1 MASLPLAKCCISGV
15 LHTGTPVGSIKT
27 IGKTQAYLSYPKDS
41 STHHAILLLTDVY
54 GYTFP
59 NTRLIADQ
67 FAARGYFTI
76 IPDLFQGREVSFPAP
91 DDFNLQTYI
100 HNVMPR
106 VETVDPIIRSVI
118 EDMRNEMGV
127 QKLGGVGYC
136 FGGKYVCRW
145 LKEGGLDAGFVAH
158 PSFVDG
164 EELKGV
170 KGPMSIAAAESDDIF
185 TVEKRR
191 ETEEILRELSVPW
204 EMFLYSGVEH
214 GFAVKGHMSTKR
226 ARFAKEQ
233 AFGQAVAWFEEYL
246 KEE

>member
-27 IGKTQAYLSYPKDS
+27 IGKSIPSQSLSHPIPQLTYQKKAQAYLSYPKDS

-54 GYTFP
+54 GYMFP

-170 KGPMSIAAAESDDIF
+170 KGPMSIAAAG
-185 TVEKRR
+185 
-191 ETEEILRELSVPW
+191 EIC
-204 EMFLYSGVEH
+204 
-214 GFAVKGHMSTKR
+214 FALFV
-226 ARFAKEQ
+226 
-233 AFGQAVAWFEEYL
+233 
-246 KEE
+246 